1 MSTSRRIGYLDF
13 AKGVCVLLV
22 IVGHCLRSL
31 ASVILLPYNGGD
43 LLSVRVIYSFHMPLF
58 MLISGF
64 LCNTAKPLSTY
75 VFEKTRRLIWPM
87 FLWSTITFCIKLLIG
102 GGWRNK

>member
-1 MSTSRRIGYLDF
+1 MSTSRRIGYFDF
-13 AKGVCVLLV
+13 AKGICMLLV

-31 ASVILLPYNGGD
+31 ASVNELPYNGGD

-64 LCNTAKPLSTY
+64 LSNTAKSFSMYL
-75 VFEKTRRLIWPM
+75 FEKTRRLIWPM
-87 FLWSTITFCIKLLIG
+87 FLWSAMTFSIKLLIG
-102 GGWRNK
+102 GWRNK